1 MSELRFD
8 GRVAIVTGAGGQE
21 PSLGRSHA
29 TLLAERG
36 ANAIVVHGDDG
47 LDELTTT
54 GASTLWAVTGR
65 RTCQLTIDPLDYGIA
80 RSEPESLRGGD
91 AQYNA
96 QVVRDV
102 LDGRPGPVRDAV
114 ILNAAAA
121 IATHELTRGNLKD
134 VLADCLERSRR
145 AIDSGAAAATLRA
158 WLERAGALVT
168 TQPESG
174 GPR

>member
-1 MSELRFD
+1 
-8 GRVAIVTGAGGQE
+8 
-21 PSLGRSHA
+21 
-29 TLLAERG
+29 
-36 ANAIVVHGDDG
+36 
-47 LDELTTT
+47 
-54 GASTLWAVTGR
+54 VTGR
-65 RTCQLTIDPLDYGIA
+65 RIRQLTIDPLDYGIA

-158 WLERAGALVT
+158 WLERSGALVT

>member
-1 MSELRFD
+1 MRHESGSGIGPD
-8 GRVAIVTGAGGQE
+8 G
-21 PSLGRSHA
+21 
-29 TLLAERG
+29 
-36 ANAIVVHGDDG
+36 
-47 LDELTTT
+47 LTTT
-54 GASTLWAVTGR
+54 SASTLWAVTGR
-65 RTCQLTIDPLDYGIA
+65 RTRQLTIDPLDYGIT

-121 IATHELTRGNLKD
+121 IATQELTRGNLKD

-145 AIDSGAAAATLRA
+145 AIDSGAAAATLLA
-158 WLERAGALVT
+158 WLERVGRARHDSA
-168 TQPESG
+168 
-174 GPR
+174 